1 MKCEYGWESQRDIC
15 RLEEKRRKGLR
26 NRRGKMAVAYFTDAS
41 EAVKEP
47 DFILTLK
54 APFLPPFHP
63 HHMHRRRKK
72 LRRISQEVKSVSRL
86 HDPQAQ
92 LVVKAKAN
100 MFCGLKAAGDGPM
113 RRL

>member
-47 DFILTLK
+47 DLRGDEN
-54 APFLPPFHP
+54 PHP
-63 HHMHRRRKK
+63 
-72 LRRISQEVKSVSRL
+72 
-86 HDPQAQ
+86 
-92 LVVKAKAN
+92 
-100 MFCGLKAAGDGPM
+100 
-113 RRL
+113 